1 MADQLWFMTRIQEE
15 EDEVIRIAQQ
25 RIIDYDQIWIKICRR
40 WEGQKV

>member
-25 RIIDYDQIWIKICRR
+25 RIIDYDQIWIKNLQTL
-40 WEGQKV
+40 EGQKV